1 MTATLD
7 AAAVVPAATD
17 GPPLL
22 TLAGVQ
28 AALDAKVIR
37 CRDAETAV
45 AGVVA
50 ADLMSDV
57 LVGSRPGQVLL
68 TSLVTPLTIRTA
80 AIMDFA
86 AVVFVR
92 GKEPRPDVVAAAQ
105 DEDVALFTTALSTF
119 EASGILY
126 GLVVPAARGWAPRVR
141 LRNTSLVRKY
151 EFEGGSFTNAGR
163 VSTSIKDTL
172 KRIGVP
178 AAVVRR
184 VAVAAYEA
192 EMNVA
197 MYAHHGEATLSV
209 ERDAVVL
216 EVRDEG
222 VGIPDVDLAL
232 QEGYSTATP
241 QMREMGFGA
250 GMGLPNIRR
259 VSDEFSIESVVR
271 QGTSLRMRFLME
283 EAHA

>member
-7 AAAVVPAATD
+7 AAVIVPAAQD

-22 TLAGVQ
+22 TLDGVR
-28 AALDAKVIR
+28 AALGAKVIR
-37 CRDAETAV
+37 CRDLDTAV

-80 AIMDFA
+80 SIMDFA

-92 GKEPRPDVVAAAQ
+92 GKEPRPDVVAASEDA
-105 DEDVALFTTALSTF
+105 DVALFTTPLSTF
-119 EASGILY
+119 DASGVLY
-126 GLVVPAARGWAPRVR
+126 ALVVPAAKGWAPRAR
-141 LRNTSLVRKY
+141 LRNSSLVRSY

-178 AAVVRR
+178 SDVVRR
-184 VAVAAYEA
+184 VAIAAYEA

-197 MYAHHGEATLSV
+197 MYAHHGVATLSV

-216 EVRDEG
+216 EIRDEG
-222 VGIPDVDLAL
+222 AGIPDVALAL

-241 QMREMGFGA
+241 EMREMGFGA
-250 GMGLPNIRR
+250 GMGLPNMKR
-259 VSDEFSIESVVR
+259 VSDEFTIESVVR
-271 QGTSLRMRFLME
+271 EGTFLRMRFLME
-283 EAHA
+283 VTHA